1 MDDPFAKIFS
11 LTDAELEARINDLT
25 RKYWKTT
32 NPALQ
37 EQIIVQL
44 DAHKVER
51 QTRETRKWQESQ
63 KNLDKGLDSLINIS

>member
-1 MDDPFAKIFS
+1 MDDPFAKIFH
-11 LTDAELEARINDLT
+11 LTDAELESRINDLT
-25 RKYWKTT
+25 KKYWKTS

-44 DAHKVER
+44 DAHKTER
-51 QTRETRKWQESQ
+51 TMRESRKWQESQ